1 MLRRL
6 VFFTPVFSTMA
17 LQCSNCNRSHISALG
32 AVADG
37 RKVFCNVDCAWSY
50 RFRLAAAIATHKA
63 SAAAEVAA
71 RQPQGAPLE
80 VSREPVNGNGDRRR
94 VAAAAVRTHVPS
106 AATDAVYM
114 MHQPTVGCGQ
124 HLLN

>member
-1 MLRRL
+1 
-6 VFFTPVFSTMA
+6 MA

-71 RQPQGAPLE
+71 RRQPQGAPLE
-80 VSREPVNGNGDRRR
+80 VSREPVDGNGDRRR
-94 VAAAAVRTHVPS
+94 VTVAAVRTLVPS

-114 MHQPTVGCGQ
+114 MHHPTVGCGQ